1 MRHIL
6 PLAALALAT
15 VGCAKNIPI
24 AEGECS
30 DLLKETFR
38 DASFETEEEEEA
50 LQSLLLG
57 MHTECMGNLADDV
70 KDRALN
76 PGPLTAEYLDGLPQP
91 EGTTPEEQTPVG
103 LNSRSAFPL
112 SKHLEGMQDTN
123 QNCMGSDSTKYST
136 KVWTDGEECFFD
148 GTCSTATS
156 TGLSLTKNILATVWI
171 ESFADYYRT
180 TIPFED
186 GEVEAIVSR
195 GWIAETF
202 KSGQDGDGGSEW
214 RQRYVLDVYYVDP
227 ADDSKTLRYYMF
239 WSEASLPGVGDDL
252 YVAQVRDGLEE
263 NFANVDAF
271 FGGEICDDRDMTED
285 EAKEL

>member
-1 MRHIL
+1 MRHVL

-38 DASFETEEEEEA
+38 DASFENEEEEEA

-57 MHTECMGNLADDV
+57 MHTACMDTLDQDV
-70 KDRALN
+70 KDRAYN
-76 PGPLTAEYLDGLPQP
+76 PGPLTEEYLDGLPQP
-91 EGTTPEEQTPVG
+91 EGTSTEDQTPVG
-103 LNSRSAFPL
+103 LSGLSSHPL
-112 SKHLEGMQDTN
+112 ATHLDGLQDTN
-123 QNCMGSDSTKYST
+123 QNCMGSDSTRYSAKT
-136 KVWTDGEECFFD
+136 WTGGEDCFFD
-148 GTCSTATS
+148 GSCSAATS
-156 TGLSLTKNILATVWI
+156 EGLSFTKNILASVWV

-186 GEVEAIVSR
+186 GEVQAVVSR

-202 KSGQDGDGGSEW
+202 TSGQDGDGGSEW
-214 RQRYVLDVYYVDP
+214 RQRYVLDVYYEDP
-227 ADDSKTLRYYMF
+227 SDSSQTLRYYMY
-239 WSEASLPGVGDDL
+239 WSEADLPGVGDDL

-263 NFANVDAF
+263 NYINVDAF
-271 FGGEICDDRDMTED
+271 FDGEVCDDRDLTEE
-285 EAKEL
+285 EAREL